1 MSTTKLFHM
10 EMVPKSKL
18 SGMLCAWD
26 GCRESFEGE
35 APPGWVSLLTFPGMG
50 DVTHDSVSIKID
62 QLVRDAALC
71 PGHSRCLDAVLKD
84 IGQRVAAPHQGSA

>member
-1 MSTTKLFHM
+1 MPTTKFSF
-10 EMVPKSKL
+10 EMVPMSKL
-18 SGMLCAWD
+18 SGMHCAWD
-26 GCRESFEGE
+26 GCGESFDGE

-50 DVTHDSVSIKID
+50 DVTHDSVTIKLKK
-62 QLVRDAALC
+62 LVRDAALC